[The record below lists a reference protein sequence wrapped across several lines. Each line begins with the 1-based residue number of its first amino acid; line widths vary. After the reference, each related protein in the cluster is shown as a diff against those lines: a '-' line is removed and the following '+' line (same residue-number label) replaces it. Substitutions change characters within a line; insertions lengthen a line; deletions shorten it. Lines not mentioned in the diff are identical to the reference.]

1 MVRLGVDW
9 SASHD
14 GGGVNAHD
22 GERVVAMSRMVVV
35 NNIIVEVW
43 RYCFL
48 LRSASCVRSRPP
60 DRDLKM
66 TCCAVM
72 VSALCVVR
80 GKSKWVSRVVMMY
93 VKWQVE
99 DTTFGLRPTSEWAGH
114 PASWNPSNQR
124 GRPIG

>member
-35 NNIIVEVW
+35 NNIIVVVW

-48 LRSASCVRSRPP
+48 LRTASFVHSHPSSP
-60 DRDLKM
+60 IEIENDVL
-66 TCCAVM
+66 CCHGVGAV
-72 VSALCVVR
+72 C
-80 GKSKWVSRVVMMY
+80 GKR
-93 VKWQVE
+93 
-99 DTTFGLRPTSEWAGH
+99 
-114 PASWNPSNQR
+114 
-124 GRPIG
+124 